1 MGQLQ
6 AYILVLV
13 SSLLVRNQA
22 FVLRGAPA
30 HVRFDMRTVLSMTA
44 GDADKA
50 KDDIKP
56 TSEDPSLGIKA
67 AWYGSELFGNIIG
80 FGKSKGQAESG
91 PESSADEAIS
101 RQDAVAR
108 LKTDFDRFYFV
119 TGQMDLDLYE
129 PDCVFADPFVAF
141 EGRERFKNN
150 LDNLGSLMQDVSLD
164 VTSWEEEEASLKT
177 KWRFRCVLGLPWKP
191 SLAAAGGTEFFFNQ
205 DSGRIERHVESWEIE
220 PIDALKQ
227 LIRPGRKKKPKSS

>member
-1 MGQLQ
+1 M
-6 AYILVLV
+6 A
-13 SSLLVRNQA
+13 S
-22 FVLRGAPA
+22 
-30 HVRFDMRTVLSMTA
+30 
-44 GDADKA
+44 GDADKV

-56 TSEDPSLGIKA
+56 TSDDPSLGIKA

-80 FGKSKGQAESG
+80 LGKSKEKAESG
-91 PESSADEAIS
+91 SESPAEEPIS
-101 RQDAVAR
+101 RPDAVAR

-164 VTSWEEEEASLKT
+164 VTSWKVEEASLKT

-191 SLAAAGGTEFFFNQ
+191 TLAAAGGTEFFFNK

-227 LIRPGRKKKPKSS
+227 LIRPGRKKPKSS